1 MKYRESAGIPERS
14 FDKKD
19 RPAPFVQC
27 QSHQAAFTFLGNIL
41 TDARGAGLLHGP
53 RYSGKSVLIGQFVQE
68 SLPNAA
74 VAIVDGTRL
83 KATQLLSEI
92 LEQFGYGVELN
103 STDELLNML
112 RVIVVQQTRSHRA
125 PVLIVKNISHMYPS
139 TLCVLCKLASQMVH
153 KQFALRIIIV
163 GDRSFRRIIDAP
175 GMGPVSNRL
184 IGDFELKPMEMRE
197 TLAYLYARLRSLGV
211 EQPDKIF
218 SADVCAELHAVS
230 GGWPGKLDEI
240 ALAIFDHGDS
250 LPIRL
255 EEIDHPDIRELFGDV
270 TDSIEASSPV
280 GPEWPK
286 FIVTFSGET
295 LQEFEL
301 ANSRA
306 LIGRSGLSDVAIES
320 DYVSRQHALL
330 IRDRDAVVLI
340 DLKSRNGTFV
350 NSRRISSKVLR
361 DSDIIM
367 IGNHR
372 IKLIYSG
379 GNAGVQVEDPHT
391 ADTAAMKTVADARR
405 AKSGDSR
412 HFVAVDRYR

>member
-1 MKYRESAGIPERS
+1 MKHREGAGIPERS
-14 FDKKD
+14 FDENG
-19 RPAPFVQC
+19 RPASFVQC
-27 QSHQAAFTFLGNIL
+27 RSHQAAFTFLGNIL

-53 RYSGKSVLIGQFVQE
+53 RYSGKSDLIRQFVQE

-83 KATQLLSEI
+83 KAPQLLSEI
-92 LEQFGYGVELN
+92 LEQFDYGVELN
-103 STDELLNML
+103 SADELLNML

-125 PVLIVKNISHMYPS
+125 PVLIVKNINNMYPS

-175 GMGPVSNRL
+175 GMGPVSDRL
-184 IGDFELKPMEMRE
+184 IGDFELKPMDARE
-197 TLAYLYARLRSLGV
+197 TLAYLCAKLRSLGV
-211 EQPDKIF
+211 DQPDNIF
-218 SADVCAELHAVS
+218 SADVCTELHAVS

-240 ALAIFDHGDS
+240 ALAILDQAGSF
-250 LPIRL
+250 PIRL
-255 EEIDHPDIRELFGDV
+255 AEIDHPDIRRLFGDV
-270 TDSIEASSPV
+270 TKSVEEVLPV
-280 GPEWPK
+280 DPELPK

-301 ANSRA
+301 VNSRA

-367 IGNHR
+367 VGNHR

-379 GNAGVQVEDPHT
+379 GNAGVEIEDTHT
-391 ADTAAMKTVADARR
+391 TDTATMKTVADARR
-405 AKSGDSR
+405 AKSSESP
-412 HFVAVDRYR
+412 HFAVIDRYR